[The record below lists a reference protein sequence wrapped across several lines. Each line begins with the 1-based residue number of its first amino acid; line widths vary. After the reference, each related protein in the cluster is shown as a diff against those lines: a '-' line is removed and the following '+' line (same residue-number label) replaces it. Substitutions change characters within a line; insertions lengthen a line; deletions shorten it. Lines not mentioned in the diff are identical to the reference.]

1 LTLVERIVAG
11 ELDAAVVYSSEAVI
25 AFLDH
30 DPINHGHLLICPKHP
45 YKDFIDVP
53 EPIMNEMLNV
63 ARTLYRKL
71 IEKYEPEGISF
82 IQNNGEC
89 NELDHYHL
97 HIFPRMKG
105 DQFGWTSKDL
115 GIQSIEQLVSEA
127 AGLFVRADKL
137 KSQIT

>member
-1 LTLVERIVAG
+1 MTLVERIVAG

-45 YKDFIDVP
+45 HKDFIDVP
-53 EPIMNEMLNV
+53 EPIMNEMLGV
-63 ARTLYRKL
+63 ARILYQKL
-71 IEKYEPEGISF
+71 MEKYEPEGISF

-97 HIFPRMKG
+97 HIFPRTKG
-105 DQFGWTSKDL
+105 DQFGWTSKEL
-115 GIQSIEQLVSEA
+115 GIQTIEQLISEA
-127 AGLFVRADKL
+127 DGLVVLVDEPQSRF
-137 KSQIT
+137 T